1 MTDIKSKLKR
11 QIEILGITLS
21 QNFPSPL
28 RTFDLADI
36 FNVEELT
43 IKRDLQDIRA
53 SGIDMHSEKKKGV
66 CVTGNLEE
74 QKLRELIQQ
83 YSALSYSEG
92 YVEKAT
98 TLFVKRLREKAL
110 ANMVTLQMCIDTC
123 REAIIDYEKE
133 SEDLE
138 FGRKIC
144 PVLIFELDN
153 YWRVLAMN
161 EDKLKQFHLNK
172 IIEVRISNKSFNPIP
187 KENIEEIF
195 KYSWRSWLSPDKFN
209 IKLRFSSQWIE
220 RLRPK
225 QLMDTETLKDC
236 ADGSVIYE
244 TTVNSLDELAGWI
257 VTRGKGVEVLEPEEL
272 KEKVINLARAV
283 LGNYDF

>member
-1 MTDIKSKLKR
+1 MLDIKSKLKR

-43 IKRDLQDIRA
+43 IKRDLQDLRA
-53 SGIDMHSEKKKGV
+53 SGIDMHSEKKRGV
-66 CVTGNLEE
+66 CITGNLPE

-92 YVEKAT
+92 FVEKST

-123 REAIIDYEKE
+123 SEAVIDYEKE

-138 FGRKIC
+138 FGRAIC
-144 PVLIFELDN
+144 PLLIFELDN

-172 IIEVRISNKSFNPIP
+172 IIEVRISNKTFIPVP

-195 KYSWRSWLSPDKFN
+195 KYSWRSWLGPDKYN
-209 IKLRFSSQWIE
+209 IKLRFSAQWVE
-220 RLRPK
+220 RLKPK
-225 QLMDTETLKDC
+225 QLMDSEILTEC
-236 ADGSVIYE
+236 SNGSVIYE
-244 TTVNSLDELAGWI
+244 TTVNSLEEIAGWI
-257 VTRGKGVEVLEPEEL
+257 VTRGRGVEVLEPEIL
-272 KEKVINLARAV
+272 KDKVINLAKDV
-283 LGNYDF
+283 LENYQ